1 MNKEKIDKVI
11 IFRIQES
18 LLEQFKS
25 KSEQEYKTISQVI
38 RELILNYIKEK

>member
-1 MNKEKIDKVI
+1 MNKEKIDKAI